1 MWVHVFVISQ
11 QTEGAFTLIFEGL
24 RSDPDK
30 FF

>member
-1 MWVHVFVISQ
+1 MWVHPLVSSRPSK
-11 QTEGAFTLIFEGL
+11 GAFTSEGL